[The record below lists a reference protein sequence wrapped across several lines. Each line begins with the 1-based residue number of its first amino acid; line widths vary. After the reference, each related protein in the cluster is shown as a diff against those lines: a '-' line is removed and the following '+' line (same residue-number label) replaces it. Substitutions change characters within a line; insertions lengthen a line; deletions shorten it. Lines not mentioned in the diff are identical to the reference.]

1 MALYKEQRNENNVLT
16 GYIRTTDNVYI
27 PLVPD
32 NADYQNVLIW
42 LQGNTADTDDTLLN
56 KLKQKKVEEYKKEGV
71 RRIQLQMPD
80 WNSIEVVG
88 FIASIWNMLGTPNA
102 AQTAAKGIY
111 VYVKNTAIPA
121 VMAKGTIAEVQ
132 AIDVA
137 NDPNWP

>member
-1 MALYKEQRNENNVLT
+1 MALYKEQRDENNTLT
-16 GYIRTTDNVYI
+16 GYIRTVDNACI
-27 PLVPD
+27 PLSPD
-32 NADYQNVLIW
+32 NRDYQEVLVW
-42 LQGNTADTDDTLLN
+42 LQGNTADADDTLLN

-71 RRIQLQMPD
+71 RRIQLQVSE
-80 WNSIEVVG
+80 WNSIDVVG
-88 FIASIWNMLGTPNA
+88 LIASVWNMLGTPNA